1 MPDRSA
7 TNHFDLPALW
17 SAIKSRRLVFFVTV
31 LVFVLLGSLY
41 SSMATPRYRADVI
54 LLPPTEKE
62 LVTFILASIPINRSD
77 SHEIYDLLDVIEIF
91 KAFKMNLASRSH
103 QGNFLENFSLSLPDK
118 LAFPTYKSDS
128 GDGFGKRVRGSDFA
142 SLATNWSIGR
152 HGNGL
157 IEWLNSLFSPN
168 SETLS
173 ITVNTDKTSS
183 RRDLVLSVVWK
194 DPDTVTVIANKFA
207 DYINHQTSAQ
217 VMDLLEAG
225 LEIRKRN
232 IVDLI
237 TSLRTQ
243 AMGERENNILKLKE
257 AIEIARSLKIRNPTR
272 VFGDYTIVNI
282 TPPAR
287 FFVDP
292 GIQAEPYVPNRTQRY
307 LPLYGPGNAQLQK
320 NHGELRGNSPPLY
333 SRGWEALEEE
343 LRILKNR
350 QNPDP
355 FIPNLYQ
362 IQSQLAWIDAIDVN
376 ESVNSTITF
385 GRRAVKPLNPIGLSS
400 PKLILLSLIMGLLFG
415 AFLASAVHVLSIP
428 KRT

>member
-1 MPDRSA
+1 MPDRSI

-17 SAIKSRRLVFFVTV
+17 SAIKSRRLVFIVTV
-31 LVFVLLGSLY
+31 LFFVCLGSLY
-41 SSMATPRYRADVI
+41 SSMVTPRYRADVI

-62 LVTFILASIPINRSD
+62 LVTFILASIPIHRSD

-103 QGNFLENFSLSLPDK
+103 QGTFLENFSLSLPDK
-118 LAFPTYKSDS
+118 LDIPAYKSDS
-128 GDGFGKRVRGSDFA
+128 GDGFGKRVRGADFA
-142 SLATNWSIGR
+142 SLTTNWSIGR

-157 IEWLNSLFSPN
+157 IESLHSLFFPN

-194 DPDTVTVIANKFA
+194 EPDTAAVIANKFA
-207 DYINHQTSAQ
+207 DYVNNQTSDQ

-237 TSLRTQ
+237 SSLRTQ
-243 AMGERENNILKLKE
+243 AMGERENNILRLRE
-257 AIEIARSLKIRNPTR
+257 VIEIARSLKIRNPTR

-282 TPPAR
+282 TPPSK
-287 FFVDP
+287 FFIDP
-292 GIQAEPYVPNRTQRY
+292 GNLAEPYVPNRTQRY

-320 NHGELRGNSPPLY
+320 GHSELRENSPPLY

-355 FIPNLYQ
+355 FIPNLHQ
-362 IQSQLAWIDAIDVN
+362 LQSQLDWINGIQVD
-376 ESVNSTITF
+376 ESVNSTVTF
-385 GRRAVKPLNPIGLSS
+385 GRRAVTPLSPIGLSP
-400 PKLILLSLIMGLLFG
+400 PKLILLSLFCGLLFG
-415 AFLASAVHVLSIP
+415 VFLASAVHVLSIP
-428 KRT
+428 RRS